1 MEVLCFQ
8 LLSVTSAGA
17 GRVNQQEDTTFRYLA
32 QPDGDYRISVKAEAE
47 TSHRSI
53 EESSHVVMP
62 RRWTVD
68 DRGVL
73 VAVSTNTDESEVV
86 IKVEKPDLTSETEP
100 KDCANDIVH
109 ITNTS
114 EAIIK
119 TPTIDAS
126 GRPEPKMTVGDTVN
140 FVDSMTVCDNS
151 TIGDDKTV
159 GGSVT
164 IYDKV
169 IVVDKVTFSYNIGV
183 PKYKC
188 TMCGKAFPRSGMA
201 TVGTDIT
208 PSVCVACN
216 KSYARMSIVVHR
228 RTLPWG
234 KPFQCSH
241 CGELLASTDTLRVHE
256 RQHTWAEG
264 YTCGVCGR
272 EFTQLRG
279 LKCHS
284 RTHAGKE
291 KTHQCNRC
299 GKTFRRRS
307 YLKSHE
313 ERQNCNGPFT
323 CVSCGKIFRYSGSL
337 FMHTRERK
345 CSAMAM

>member
-1 MEVLCFQ
+1 MT
-8 LLSVTSAGA
+8 LLSPQHLGHMMNPSVMTGNELLPVTAAGA

-32 QPDGDYRISVKAEAE
+32 QPDGHYRISVKAEVE
-47 TSHRSI
+47 KSHRSI

-73 VAVSTNTDESEVV
+73 VAV
-86 IKVEKPDLTSETEP
+86 
-100 KDCANDIVH
+100 
-109 ITNTS
+109 
-114 EAIIK
+114 
-119 TPTIDAS
+119 
-126 GRPEPKMTVGDTVN
+126 
-140 FVDSMTVCDNS
+140 
-151 TIGDDKTV
+151 
-159 GGSVT
+159 
-164 IYDKV
+164 
-169 IVVDKVTFSYNIGV
+169 
-183 PKYKC
+183 
-188 TMCGKAFPRSGMA
+188 
-201 TVGTDIT
+201 
-208 PSVCVACN
+208 
-216 KSYARMSIVVHR
+216 R

-241 CGELLASTDTLRVHE
+241 CGELLASADTLRVHE